1 VQLRLETALTSEQYV
16 TERGWESATL
26 EHCPLHPRG
35 GCGFARHGTYARV
48 EPAGTQIARW
58 YCPKGHTTFSLL
70 PDFLASRLSSTL
82 AEVEQVIE
90 QVEASS
96 SIEQASGELRPDI
109 TLPSA
114 VRWVRRRL
122 GPVRRALLA
131 IATLLGLG
139 CGSTLRAVR
148 ASLGS
153 QVTLAELRA
162 RVEARLA
169 SLGPPLGFGPR
180 GSGSR
185 SRDGPLQH
193 EAGPDGGGR
202 SR

>member
-1 VQLRLETALTSEQYV
+1 MQLRLETALTSEQYV
-16 TERGWESATL
+16 TQRGWESATL

-48 EPAGTQIARW
+48 EPAGTQIVRW
-58 YCPKGHTTFSLL
+58 YCRKGHTTFSLL

-82 AEVEQVIE
+82 AEVEQVVVR
-90 QVEASS
+90 VEAST
-96 SIEQASGELRPDI
+96 SIEQASKKLRPDI

-122 GPVRRALLA
+122 GPMRQALLA
-131 IATLLGLG
+131 IVTLLGLG
-139 CGSTLRAVR
+139 CAGRLDAVR
-148 ASLGS
+148 ASLGTR
-153 QVTLAELRA
+153 VTLAELRA
-162 RVEARLA
+162 RVDARLA
-169 SLGPPLGFGPR
+169 SLGSPLGFGPR
-180 GSGSR
+180 ASGSR

-193 EAGPDGGGR
+193 EAGPDGAGR